1 MHKPMILYKG
11 RVVGNLKQE
20 PSLFFFSLMVT
31 GFKRPLTESDLWE
44 LQSTHRV
51 EKLQQRFEKYWNIEL
66 AKKEKY
72 ASSFVFHLL
81 LITHIVLNWKS
92 NIYSISE
99 YGKFSD
105 TVLRWFWNFLLSI

>member
-1 MHKPMILYKG
+1 MILYKG

-72 ASSFVFHLL
+72 ASSFVRISFTFDNPHSFKLKEQYIFHFR
-81 LITHIVLNWKS
+81 IW
-92 NIYSISE
+92 
-99 YGKFSD
+99 
-105 TVLRWFWNFLLSI
+105 